1 MKKLILL
8 SASLIIGSV
17 AFAQIPGFSIG
28 PKIGASFSKYTTDQ
42 DQIREEVKNT
52 FYFGAFAR
60 LGKKVYLQPELLF
73 MKRDGKLTDNST
85 PEGTPESQVGLKI
98 NTIDLPILLGIKV
111 MDLKAANVR
120 VMAGPVASFVINK
133 SITGENW
140 DEAIDEDDFKNMN
153 WGLQFG
159 AGVDV
164 LFLTLD
170 IRYEIGLND
179 VSKLENFSLKNNMFT
194 VGLGWKIL

>member
-8 SASLIIGSV
+8 VATIIMGSV
-17 AFAQIPGFSIG
+17 ASAQVVPGFSIG
-28 PKIGASFSKYTTDQ
+28 PKIGASFSKFTTDQ
-42 DQIREEVKNT
+42 DQIKEEVKNT

-60 LGKKVYLQPELLF
+60 FGKKIYVQPELLI
-73 MKRDGKLTDNST
+73 MSRKGTLKDDANAGST
-85 PEGTPESQVGLKI
+85 GSIKI
-98 NTIDLPILLGIKV
+98 NTIDIPMLLGYKIL
-111 MDLKAANVR
+111 DLKAVNAR
-120 VMAGPVASFVINK
+120 VMAGPVASLVIDK
-133 SITGENW
+133 TITF
-140 DEAIDEDDFKNMN
+140 DETWNDDISFTGDDVRKTN

-170 IRYEIGLND
+170 LRYEIGLNNISELSGFD
-179 VSKLENFSLKNNMFT
+179 LKNNMFT

>member
-1 MKKLILL
+1 
-8 SASLIIGSV
+8 
-17 AFAQIPGFSIG
+17 
-28 PKIGASFSKYTTDQ
+28 
-42 DQIREEVKNT
+42 
-52 FYFGAFAR
+52 
-60 LGKKVYLQPELLF
+60 
-73 MKRDGKLTDNST
+73 
-85 PEGTPESQVGLKI
+85 
-98 NTIDLPILLGIKV
+98 
-111 MDLKAANVR
+111 
-120 VMAGPVASFVINK
+120 MAGPVASFVINK

-140 DEAIDEDDFKNMN
+140 DEAITEDDFKNMN

-170 IRYEIGLND
+170 IRYDIGLND

>member
-1 MKKLILL
+1 MKKLVLL
-8 SASLIIGSV
+8 SFALIVGSI

-28 PKIGASFSKYTTDQ
+28 PKIGATFSKYTTDE
-42 DQIREEVKNT
+42 DQIKEEMKNS
-52 FYFGAFAR
+52 FFFGAFVR
-60 LGKKVYLQPELLF
+60 LGNKIYLQPELLV
-73 MKRDGKLTDNST
+73 MSRNGLLKDENTQ
-85 PEGTPESQVGLKI
+85 ESQVTLKI
-98 NTIDLPILLGIKV
+98 HTIDVPILLGIKV
-111 MDLKAANVR
+111 LDLKAANVR
-120 VMAGPVASFVINK
+120 VMAGPVASFVIDKN
-133 SITGENW
+133 ITAENW
-140 DEAIDEDDFKNMN
+140 NETINEDDFKNMN

-170 IRYEIGLND
+170 VRYEIGLND

>member
-8 SASLIIGSV
+8 SATLIIGSV

-42 DQIREEVKNT
+42 DQIKEEIRNT

-73 MKRDGKLTDNST
+73 MSRNGKLTD
-85 PEGTPESQVGLKI
+85 ESAAESRVRLKI
-98 NTIDLPILLGIKV
+98 NTIDLPMLVGIKV
-111 MDLKAANVR
+111 LDLKAANVR

-140 DEAIDEDDFKNMN
+140 DEAITEDDFKNMN

-170 IRYEIGLND
+170 IRYDIGLND

>member
-1 MKKLILL
+1 MKKLVLL
-8 SASLIIGSV
+8 SFALIVGSI

-28 PKIGASFSKYTTDQ
+28 PKIGTTFSKFTTDE
-42 DQIREEVKNT
+42 DQIKEEMKNS
-52 FYFGAFAR
+52 FFFGAFVR
-60 LGKKVYLQPELLF
+60 LGNKIYLQPELLV
-73 MKRDGKLTDNST
+73 MSRNGILKDENAQ
-85 PEGTPESQVGLKI
+85 ESQVSLKI
-98 NTIDLPILLGIKV
+98 HTIDVPILLGIKV
-111 MDLKAANVR
+111 LDLKAANVR
-120 VMAGPVASFVINK
+120 VMAGPVASFVIDKNL
-133 SITGENW
+133 TGENW
-140 DEAIDEDDFKNMN
+140 NETINEENFKNMN

-170 IRYEIGLND
+170 VRYEIGLND

>member
-98 NTIDLPILLGIKV
+98 NTIDLPILLGINV

>member
-1 MKKLILL
+1 MKKLVLL
-8 SASLIIGSV
+8 SFALIVGSI

-28 PKIGASFSKYTTDQ
+28 PKIGTTFSKFTTDE
-42 DQIREEVKNT
+42 DQIKEEMKNS
-52 FYFGAFAR
+52 FFFGAFVR
-60 LGKKVYLQPELLF
+60 LGNKIYLQPELLV
-73 MKRDGKLTDNST
+73 MSRNGLLKDENTQ
-85 PEGTPESQVGLKI
+85 ESQVTLKI
-98 NTIDLPILLGIKV
+98 HTIDVPILLGIKV
-111 MDLKAANVR
+111 LDLKAANVR
-120 VMAGPVASFVINK
+120 VMAGPVASFVIDKN
-133 SITGENW
+133 ITGENW
-140 DEAIDEDDFKNMN
+140 NETINEDDFKNMN

-170 IRYEIGLND
+170 VRYEIGLND